1 MSAAAAGAAAAAARA
16 KAIKASGV
24 VVWITPEDFQTL
36 LLRAKDAIVVQ
47 AEGGLFSHKHR
58 YLVSYKGL
66 AFFTKSIEPI
76 QLPSSVEV
84 ITASKI
90 WVPD

>member
-1 MSAAAAGAAAAAARA
+1 MSAAAAARA

-24 VVWITPEDFQTL
+24 VVWISPEDSQAL
-36 LLRAKDAIVVQ
+36 LLRTKDALVVH

-58 YLVSYKGL
+58 SLVSYKGL
-66 AFFTKSIEPI
+66 AFFTKAVEPI
-76 QLPSSVEV
+76 RLPASVEV